1 MSKLL
6 QERLLHLA
14 FAKDSTTTLNE
25 LKCWDGYER
34 NYEIPEGQPG
44 SCRKQKSKNEADE
57 HDNSLKE
64 TDENLAYKIAKEV
77 IKDPDVE
84 EVEVDGEMLPVEM
97 SKKSAEEITGEKAK
111 DSVDE
116 AIEEALQRWEVM
128 ITEAP
133 KKYDHIDF
141 KPPAGVAKA
150 AERGLELRK
159 KAGGKGGLNQK
170 QAKSAGVGSGVSR
183 ATTLKNRK
191 NVSPDTVKR
200 MKSFFARHEKNK
212 SIAKDKSAHEDKGY
226 VAWQLWGG
234 NAGQSWA
241 NKIVR
246 QMDAAD
252 KKAKKK

>member
-6 QERLLHLA
+6 KERWLRLA
-14 FAKDSTTTLNE
+14 FADDSTTAMNE

-34 NYEIPEGQPG
+34 NYDVPEGKPG
-44 SCRKQKSKNEADE
+44 SCQKKKNKNESDE
-57 HDNSLKE
+57 HHNGLHE

-84 EVEVDGEMLPVEM
+84 EVEVDGETLPVEM

-111 DSVDE
+111 ESVDE
-116 AIEEALQRWEVM
+116 AIEEALARWEVLL
-128 ITEAP
+128 TEAP

-183 ATTLKNRK
+183 ASTLKNRK
-191 NVSPDTVKR
+191 NISPDTAKR

-212 SIAKDKSAHEDKGY
+212 SIAKGKSAHEDKGY

-241 NKIVR
+241 NKLVR